1 MKRSNAFLALCLSSL
16 LLAACGGGGGGGS
29 GAAPA
34 PSGGSTDGST
44 GGSSGGGTT
53 GGGTT
58 GGGTTGGGTTGGGVT
73 LGVLAP
79 GGVSLLASDI
89 QIGVGLDVRG
99 SGSGLSIQLGDIQGF
114 SSIILNGVTV
124 NTDSATFRIEG
135 VTGTQADL
143 RQGQQVLL
151 ISDDTGAN
159 AVEVLYRA
167 NIKGELTQVS
177 GVDIALGTGTLVVLG
192 QTVLVDAATAYFDT
206 DLPSLAAGQLLEV
219 SGTVNAD
226 GDLVA
231 SFIELQPSLD
241 EYKVVG
247 TISNAGA
254 NGFSLNALNVDTS
267 GATLAD
273 FNGSPANGD
282 VVEVKAAPPGFT
294 APDQLVATRVERLPQ
309 VSVGTGAL
317 ANLEGFIDR
326 FDGADDFAVQA
337 VPVTTDGSTTYRNG
351 SAASLALGV
360 KVEVEGSTGDD
371 GVLVATRVTIQR
383 TEAVRAEGPIEALD
397 AANETLTV
405 LGVTFVTRDSLRLE
419 DDSSADVDPLTFV
432 DLGIGDEVEIRGYLD
447 GDTVVATRIE
457 REDAA
462 DRARLRGPV
471 GAEDAAAGT
480 VTVLG
485 VTMSGQSGVT
495 QYEDINDN
503 VITQAQFHDAVQE
516 GTFVQ
521 GRWDNYV
528 DTNQVVDELSI
539 ED

>member
-16 LLAACGGGGGGGS
+16 FLAACGGGGGGS
-29 GAAPA
+29 SAAPA
-34 PSGGSTDGST
+34 ASGGST
-44 GGSSGGGTT
+44 GGATGGGTT

-58 GGGTTGGGTTGGGVT
+58 GGGTTGGGTTGGGVS

-79 GGVSLLASDI
+79 GGVSLLPSDI

-124 NTDSATFRIEG
+124 NTDAATFRVEG
-135 VTGTQADL
+135 ATGTQADL

-167 NIKGELTQVS
+167 NIKGELTQVT
-177 GVDIALGTGTLVVLG
+177 GVDTALGTGTLVVLG
-192 QTVLVDAATAYFDT
+192 QSVLVDAATAYFDT
-206 DLPSLAAGQLLEV
+206 DLPSLAAGQLVEV

-231 SFIELQPSLD
+231 SFIELQTSLD

-254 NGFSLNALNVDTS
+254 NGFSLNALSVDTS
-267 GATLAD
+267 SATLAD
-273 FNGSPANGD
+273 FDGAPANGD
-282 VVEVKAAPPGFT
+282 VVEVKAAPSGFT

-309 VSVGTGAL
+309 LSVGTGAL
-317 ANLEGFIDR
+317 ANVEGFIDR
-326 FDGADDFAVQA
+326 FDGADDFSVQG
-337 VPVTTDGSTTYRNG
+337 VPVTTDGSTTYLNG
-351 SAASLALGV
+351 TAASLALGV
-360 KVEVEGSTGDD
+360 KVQVEGSTDDD
-371 GVLVATRVTIQR
+371 GVLVASRVTIQR

-397 AANETLTV
+397 TTNETLTV
-405 LGVTFVTRDSLRLE
+405 LGVVFVTRDSLRLE
-419 DDSSADVDPLTFV
+419 DDSSAGVDPLTFA
-432 DLGIGDEVEIRGYLD
+432 DLGIGDEVEVRGYLD
-447 GDTVVATRIE
+447 GETVVATRIE

-485 VTMSGQSGVT
+485 VTITGQSGVT
-495 QYEDINDN
+495 QYEDLDDN
-503 VITQAQFHDAVQE
+503 IITQAQFHDAVQE

-528 DTNQVVDELSI
+528 DTNQVVDELSV